1 MIDASDIVC
10 AVRTNV
16 GLVRETNEDACGVL
30 SEDGVYF
37 VSDGMG
43 GGEAGEVASQIV
55 KSRLEGMLS
64 GSAENSPGL
73 RLFDALKAINQAND
87 EIVSYAVK
95 HGYRQMGATVALLV
109 VDAWNP
115 VRAVVVHAGDS
126 RIYRLRSRKLE
137 AQTVDHTL
145 RMDLLRKRDNHYVD
159 IKEEYAHLLT
169 RAIGT
174 SRLVQPEVKEIDI
187 ALGDR
192 MLVCSD
198 GVWNMLDDET
208 IAGIL
213 NSHADVET
221 AADALSESVLAAGA
235 KDNFTFII
243 VDVVKKGRETPVVD
257 SERIESE
264 HLKKLC
270 MKGAL

>member
-16 GLVRETNEDACGVL
+16 GLVRETNEDAYGVL

-73 RLFDALKAINQAND
+73 RLFDSLKAIDRAND
-87 EIVSYAVK
+87 EIVAYAAER
-95 HGYRQMGATVALLV
+95 GYRQMGATVALLV

-126 RIYRLRSRKLE
+126 RIYRLRSRKLK

-145 RMDLLRKRDNHYVD
+145 RMDLLRKSDNHYVD

>member
-1 MIDASDIVC
+1 MIDASDVVF

-16 GLVRETNEDACGVL
+16 GLVRENNEDAYGAL
-30 SEDGVYF
+30 PEDGMYF

-43 GGEAGEVASQIV
+43 GGAAGEVASQMV
-55 KSRLEGMLS
+55 KSRLEGVLS
-64 GSAENSPGL
+64 DSAENSPGL
-73 RLFDALKAINQAND
+73 RLFDALKAIQQAND
-87 EIVSYAVK
+87 EIVSYAAK
-95 HGYRQMGATVALLV
+95 RGYRQMGATVAMLL

-115 VRAVVVHAGDS
+115 VKGVVVHAGDS

-137 AQTVDHTL
+137 VQTVDHTF
-145 RMDLLRKRDNHYVD
+145 RMDMLRRNDNRYTD

-187 ALGDR
+187 AVGDR
-192 MLVCSD
+192 LLICSD
-198 GVWNMLDDET
+198 GVWNMLDYET
-208 IAGIL
+208 IASIM
-213 NSHADVET
+213 NTHADVE
-221 AADALSESVLAAGA
+221 AAAEALSESVLVSGA
-235 KDNFTFII
+235 KDNFTFIVVDI
-243 VDVVKKGRETPVVD
+243 VKRGRETPVVD

-270 MKGAL
+270 MKGVL